1 MEEAEQTDSKP
12 SPVVIDSDDDDDDDE
27 SLEEGEIVEDVEKT
41 DI

>member
-1 MEEAEQTDSKP
+1 MEEVEQTDSKP

-27 SLEEGEIVEDVEKT
+27 SLEEGEIVEEVEKT